1 MPDSRAHAL
10 LNSIRWYHLG
20 FCFLWAATFVGLS
33 AYNAG
38 GVGSSV
44 LYGPIEQAGDIA
56 GVSLLAVALMR
67 GLQPKP
73 VLAWVSAAML
83 CAGSFLFFA
92 GPRVPALIVPFG
104 IAAGAAVGVASGMF
118 FVLWQE
124 FYASEGSSRT
134 AICIPLSAASSVVLC
149 FIVRMLPFPASMLLT
164 ALVFPLLAGWSLMSS
179 IRGMES
185 RDVKVMDAA
194 AVSGIVSDLW
204 RPSFCVSV
212 LGFVWKLVSSLF
224 PDSVDISF
232 AVVMGGFALAVMLVV
247 AIEVFAKNGFE
258 ILRIYQV
265 LFPVVAGVFLLPT
278 LFGPQFSPFLT
289 GMLMFGFE
297 VANLLLLITC
307 AVYSSERN
315 VSSAG
320 VYLFCICPV
329 LVCMLAG
336 DLLGMYLTSQETYSF
351 AVAVDVLF
359 ICIYALSIV
368 LVLVSWVRKGRTSVV
383 AASSRPLST
392 REKPAAEP
400 IAKPALFDESGRMP
414 VFPEQID
421 PLSKREQEVVLMVV
435 EGNNIPAI
443 ARKLYISE
451 NTVRGHLKSIYRR
464 LGIHSK
470 QEIIDAI
477 NR

>member
-1 MPDSRAHAL
+1 MPESRAYAL

-20 FCFLWAATFVGLS
+20 FCFLWATTFVGLS

-38 GVGSSV
+38 GAGSSL

-56 GVSLLAVALMR
+56 GVSLIAIALMR
-67 GLQPKP
+67 GVRPKP
-73 VLAWVSAAML
+73 GLAWVSAALL
-83 CAGSFLFFA
+83 CVGSVLFFA
-92 GPRVPALIVPFG
+92 GPRIPDMALPLG
-104 IAAGAAVGVASGMF
+104 IAAGAAVGGASGMF

-149 FIVRMLPFPASMLLT
+149 FIVRMLPFPISMLLT

-179 IRGMES
+179 MREIEW
-185 RDVKVMDAA
+185 RDIGPMDAA

-204 RPSFCVSV
+204 RPAFCVSV
-212 LGFVWKLVSSLF
+212 LGFVWKLVSGLF
-224 PDSVDISF
+224 PGGVDVSF

-278 LFGPQFSPFLT
+278 LFGPQFSLFLT

-307 AVYSSERN
+307 AVYASERN
-315 VSSAG
+315 ASSAG
-320 VYLFCICPV
+320 VYLFCVCPV

-368 LVLVSWVRKGRTSVV
+368 LVLVSWVRKGR
-383 AASSRPLST
+383 SSAVDTFGHLPSRQEET
-392 REKPAAEP
+392 VAEP
-400 IAKPALFDESGRMP
+400 IAKPVLFDESGRMP